1 MTSAVSSL
9 PNPNISGT
17 YRPPTSPK
25 FAKNTSP
32 KISPQPLSINQVQP
46 KPNIGQAQYG
56 LAQMDQISPKS
67 IAISQQ
73 AASSAAAA
81 AAAVVNSQMAA
92 AAQQQVKVAEV
103 SIPIKRPPHQ
113 RVSKILFLFGF
124 WFGIIINKIGA
135 PEIN

>member
-1 MTSAVSSL
+1 MTSAVPSL

-46 KPNIGQAQYG
+46 KPNMGQAQYG
-56 LAQMDQISPKS
+56 LNQMDQISPKS

-81 AAAVVNSQMAA
+81 VQAAVANSQIAAAV
-92 AAQQQVKVAEV
+92 QQQVKVAEV

-113 RVSKILFLFGF
+113 RVSG
-124 WFGIIINKIGA
+124 
-135 PEIN
+135 

>member
-1 MTSAVSSL
+1 
-9 PNPNISGT
+9 
-17 YRPPTSPK
+17 
-25 FAKNTSP
+25 
-32 KISPQPLSINQVQP
+32 
-46 KPNIGQAQYG
+46 
-56 LAQMDQISPKS
+56 MDQISPKS

-113 RVSKILFLFGF
+113 RVSYHFLWVDF
-124 WFGIIINKIGA
+124 NS
-135 PEIN
+135 EL